1 MKKILRIMARV
12 GWLLSLIVSIP
23 ILLAYAVIIIL
34 INFVTVPFKAT
45 VITFS
50 FERYSLENN
59 EYEKEK
65 E

>member
-1 MKKILRIMARV
+1 MKTILRIMSRV

-45 VITFS
+45 VITFG

-65 E
+65 K